1 MRIVTSL
8 IVFQFFSDHTFYY
21 FLILW
26 WFLIGTSFVL
36 FVMLLH
42 LNKLVDLFCSIF
54 WVVFMK
60 RHDMHYVPLI
70 LNDYVDATHLCI
82 SLLKGL
88 SLSHPSFSV
97 EQVFIC
103 YFLLLLLNFLFVASC
118 FASFLIC
125 SLASVCVQNF

>member
-1 MRIVTSL
+1 
-8 IVFQFFSDHTFYY
+8 
-21 FLILW
+21 
-26 WFLIGTSFVL
+26 
-36 FVMLLH
+36 
-42 LNKLVDLFCSIF
+42 
-54 WVVFMK
+54 
-60 RHDMHYVPLI
+60 MHYVPLI

-97 EQVFIC
+97 EQVFIS